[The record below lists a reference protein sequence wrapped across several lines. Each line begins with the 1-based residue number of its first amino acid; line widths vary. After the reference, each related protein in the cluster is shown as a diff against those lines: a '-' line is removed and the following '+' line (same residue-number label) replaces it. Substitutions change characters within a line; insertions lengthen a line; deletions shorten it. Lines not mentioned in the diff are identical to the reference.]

1 MNVYEC
7 LLLMAQK
14 KQYPQAVSMFGD
26 RCLVIADLKYGFN
39 WTLKWLNLNTQGC
52 LKVKIWIMHW
62 SFKELFEAGELC
74 D

>member
-1 MNVYEC
+1 
-7 LLLMAQK
+7 MALQK
-14 KQYPQAVSMFGD
+14 KYPQAVSMFGD

-39 WTLKWLNLNTQGC
+39 WTLKWLNLNTHGC

-74 D
+74 DLGLGVQVC